1 MRCDK
6 TGSFRRLTYATCLS
20 RLGGGDIAGELGKL
34 KDGQTLRASGVQ
46 GQRHRDLF
54 RRRVLDMLTAEGM
67 VAYRLHRRSDG
78 NGD

>member
-1 MRCDK
+1 LLENWGNLGAAKPCV
-6 TGSFRRLTYATCLS
+6 RLVYRDT
-20 RLGGGDIAGELGKL
+20 DI
-34 KDGQTLRASGVQ
+34 RV
-46 GQRHRDLF
+46 LF